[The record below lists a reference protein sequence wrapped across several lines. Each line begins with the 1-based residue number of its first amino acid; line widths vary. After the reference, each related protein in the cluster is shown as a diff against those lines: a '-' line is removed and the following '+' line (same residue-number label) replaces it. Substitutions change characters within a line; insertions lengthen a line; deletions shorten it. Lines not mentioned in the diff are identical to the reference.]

1 MIGQLSNGVA
11 AIDPQRAHFDAEAIA
26 HLDALRSFALK
37 LTRAADD
44 ADDLVSDTMLRA
56 FQRWEQYRL
65 GTNIRAWLFRIVRNS
80 SINRYRKETRE
91 PGTEIA
97 PGWTCRLC
105 AGAGLVPGD

>member
-1 MIGQLSNGVA
+1 MSNNA
-11 AIDPQRAHFDAEAIA
+11 ADAEGLAQGT
-26 HLDALRSFALK
+26 F
-37 LTRAADD
+37 
-44 ADDLVSDTMLRA
+44 LRA
-56 FQRWEQYRL
+56 YRFWESYEQ

-80 SINRYRKETRE
+80 SINRYRMETRE

>member
-1 MIGQLSNGVA
+1 MSNNA
-11 AIDPQRAHFDAEAIA
+11 ADAE
-26 HLDALRSFALK
+26 
-37 LTRAADD
+37 
-44 ADDLVSDTMLRA
+44 DLVQETFLRA
-56 FQRWEQYRL
+56 YRFWESYEQ

-105 AGAGLVPGD
+105 AGAGAGARGLTNTKEKH